1 MNKAIIFLLVFALYL
16 LCGCSVAVD
25 KAELNSSS
33 ESSSESESSLVPDVA
48 SEPSVSES
56 SVSSEESSASSK
68 ASSAASEPPASS
80 KAPSS
85 ASSAPPSSASSS
97 TKPPASSSSSSKP
110 SQKNIKAPNDYYVS
124 LDYYLDSGFY
134 GNRENAGLLSGTTI
148 DPAHIIPVYSMK
160 SSYDLMREQ
169 SEVDAFLQDYDNG
182 VSISDMCEQSGT
194 YYAALSD
201 GNTAYL
207 ELKNGVLRVSAVGGS
222 PFKFDFP
229 SKVSNYDGNAVSAK
243 NLAVT
248 RLLRGILIS
257 DGNKES
263 FIVLES
269 LDPFDKKFKTNT
281 LYPISDIVEFIR
293 NNKDYG
299 F

>member
-1 MNKAIIFLLVFALYL
+1 MKRLILFLIVFALCL
-16 LCGCSVAVD
+16 FCGCTTSNNEE
-25 KAELNSSS
+25 KQQNSIS
-33 ESSSESESSLVPDVA
+33 ESISEVESSLSSA
-48 SEPSVSES
+48 SIYES
-56 SVSSEESSASSK
+56 SVSSEPGSAIQSESSSAPPQSSASST
-68 ASSAASEPPASS
+68 
-80 KAPSS
+80 
-85 ASSAPPSSASSS
+85 PPSSASSS
-97 TKPPASSSSSSKP
+97 AKPPASSSSSSKP

-134 GNRENAGLLSGTTI
+134 GNRENAGLLSGATVDSEHI
-148 DPAHIIPVYSMK
+148 VPAYSLK
-160 SSYDLMREQ
+160 PRYDLMREQ

-229 SKVSNYDGNAVSAK
+229 SKVSNYDGNATSAK
-243 NLAVT
+243 YLLIT
-248 RLLRGILIS
+248 RLLRGILVS
-257 DGNKES
+257 DGSSES

>member
-56 SVSSEESSASSK
+56 SVSSEESSASST
-68 ASSAASEPPASS
+68 AQSPASS
-80 KAPSS
+80 S
-85 ASSAPPSSASSS
+85 A
-97 TKPPASSSSSSKP
+97 ASSSSSSKP

-134 GNRENAGLLSGTTI
+134 GNRENAGLLSGTTV
-148 DPAHIIPVYSMK
+148 DTARIIPVYSMK

-182 VSISDMCEQSGT
+182 VSISDMCEQNGS

-229 SKVSNYDGNAVSAK
+229 SKVSNYEGNATSAK
-243 NLAVT
+243 YLLIT
-248 RLLRGILIS
+248 RLLRGILVS
-257 DGNKES
+257 DGSSES

-293 NNKDYG
+293 NNKDCG

>member
-1 MNKAIIFLLVFALYL
+1 MKRLILFLIVFALCL
-16 LCGCSVAVD
+16 FCGCTTSNNEE
-25 KAELNSSS
+25 KQQNSIS
-33 ESSSESESSLVPDVA
+33 ESISEVESSLSSA
-48 SEPSVSES
+48 SIYES
-56 SVSSEESSASSK
+56 SVSSEPGSAVHSESS
-68 ASSAASEPPASS
+68 SAPPQ
-80 KAPSS
+80 SS

-97 TKPPASSSSSSKP
+97 ANPPASSSSSSKP

-134 GNRENAGLLSGTTI
+134 GNRENAGLLSGATVDSEHI
-148 DPAHIIPVYSMK
+148 VPAYSLK
-160 SSYDLMREQ
+160 PRYDLMREQ

-182 VSISDMCEQSGT
+182 VSISNMCEQSGT

-229 SKVSNYDGNAVSAK
+229 SKVSNYDGNATSAK
-243 NLAVT
+243 YLLIT
-248 RLLRGILIS
+248 RLLRGILVS
-257 DGNKES
+257 DGSSES
-263 FIVLES
+263 FIILES

>member
-56 SVSSEESSASSK
+56 SVSSEESSVSSK
-68 ASSAASEPPASS
+68 ASSAAS
-80 KAPSS
+80 SS
-85 ASSAPPSSASSS
+85 A
-97 TKPPASSSSSSKP
+97 ASSSSSSKP

-134 GNRENAGLLSGTTI
+134 GNKENAELLSGTTV
-148 DPAHIIPVYSMK
+148 DTARIIPVYSMK

-229 SKVSNYDGNAVSAK
+229 SKVSNYDGNATSAK
-243 NLAVT
+243 YLLIT
-248 RLLRGILIS
+248 RLLRGILVS
-257 DGNKES
+257 DGSSES

-293 NNKDYG
+293 NNKDCG

>member
-1 MNKAIIFLLVFALYL
+1 MKRLILFLIVFALCL
-16 LCGCSVAVD
+16 FCGCTTSNNEE
-25 KAELNSSS
+25 KQQNSIS
-33 ESSSESESSLVPDVA
+33 ESISEVESSLSSA
-48 SEPSVSES
+48 SIYES
-56 SVSSEESSASSK
+56 SVSSEPGSAVQSESS
-68 ASSAASEPPASS
+68 SAPPQ
-80 KAPSS
+80 SS

-97 TKPPASSSSSSKP
+97 ASPPASSSSSSKP

-134 GNRENAGLLSGTTI
+134 ANEENAGLLSGAAVDSEHI
-148 DPAHIIPVYSMK
+148 VPAYSLK
-160 SSYDLMREQ
+160 PRYDLMREQ

-229 SKVSNYDGNAVSAK
+229 SKVSNYDGNATSAK
-243 NLAVT
+243 YLLIT
-248 RLLRGILIS
+248 RLLRGILVS
-257 DGNKES
+257 DGSSES

>member
-1 MNKAIIFLLVFALYL
+1 MKRLILFLIVFALCL
-16 LCGCSVAVD
+16 FCGCTTSNNEE
-25 KAELNSSS
+25 KQQNSIS
-33 ESSSESESSLVPDVA
+33 ESISEVESSLSSA
-48 SEPSVSES
+48 SIYES
-56 SVSSEESSASSK
+56 SVSSEPGPAVQSESS
-68 ASSAASEPPASS
+68 SAPPQ
-80 KAPSS
+80 SS

-97 TKPPASSSSSSKP
+97 ANPPASSSSSSKP

-134 GNRENAGLLSGTTI
+134 ANEENAGLLSGATVDSEHI
-148 DPAHIIPVYSMK
+148 VPAYSLK
-160 SSYDLMREQ
+160 PRYDLMREQ

-229 SKVSNYDGNAVSAK
+229 SKVSNYDGNATSAK
-243 NLAVT
+243 YLLIT
-248 RLLRGILIS
+248 RLLRGILVS
-257 DGNKES
+257 DGSSES

>member
-33 ESSSESESSLVPDVA
+33 ESSSESESLLVPDVA

-56 SVSSEESSASSK
+56 SVSSEESSVSSK

-80 KAPSS
+80 KAPS
-85 ASSAPPSSASSS
+85 
-97 TKPPASSSSSSKP
+97 PASSSAASSFASNP
-110 SQKNIKAPNDYYVS
+110 PQKEIKAPNDYYVS

-134 GNRENAGLLSGTTI
+134 GNKENAELLSGTTV
-148 DPAHIIPVYSMK
+148 DTARIIPVYSMK
-160 SSYDLMREQ
+160 SRYNLMREQ
-169 SEVDAFLQDYDNG
+169 SEIDAFLQDYDNG
-182 VSISDMCEQSGT
+182 VSISDMCEQNGS

-229 SKVSNYDGNAVSAK
+229 SKVSNYDGNATSAK
-243 NLAVT
+243 YILIT
-248 RLLRGILIS
+248 RLLRGILVS
-257 DGNKES
+257 DGSSES

>member
-1 MNKAIIFLLVFALYL
+1 M
-16 LCGCSVAVD
+16 
-25 KAELNSSS
+25 S
-33 ESSSESESSLVPDVA
+33 ESISEVESSLSSA
-48 SEPSVSES
+48 SIYES
-56 SVSSEESSASSK
+56 SVSSEPGSAVQSESS
-68 ASSAASEPPASS
+68 SAPPQ
-80 KAPSS
+80 SS

-97 TKPPASSSSSSKP
+97 AKPPASSSSSSKP

-134 GNRENAGLLSGTTI
+134 GNKENAELLSGTTV
-148 DPAHIIPVYSMK
+148 DTARIIPVYSMK
-160 SSYDLMREQ
+160 SRYNLMREQ

>member
-1 MNKAIIFLLVFALYL
+1 MKRLILFLIVFALCL
-16 LCGCSVAVD
+16 FCGCTTSNNEE
-25 KAELNSSS
+25 KQQNSTS
-33 ESSSESESSLVPDVA
+33 ESISEIESSLSSA
-48 SEPSVSES
+48 SIYES
-56 SVSSEESSASSK
+56 SVSSEPGSAVQSESS
-68 ASSAASEPPASS
+68 SAPPQ
-80 KAPSS
+80 SS

-134 GNRENAGLLSGTTI
+134 GNKENAELLSGTTI

-229 SKVSNYDGNAVSAK
+229 SKVSNYDGNATSAK
-243 NLAVT
+243 YLLIT
-248 RLLRGILIS
+248 RLLRGILVS
-257 DGNKES
+257 DGSSES

-293 NNKDYG
+293 NNKDYD

>member
-1 MNKAIIFLLVFALYL
+1 MKRLILFLIVFALCL
-16 LCGCSVAVD
+16 FCGCTTSNNEE
-25 KAELNSSS
+25 KQQNSIS
-33 ESSSESESSLVPDVA
+33 ESISEVESSLSSA
-48 SEPSVSES
+48 SIYES
-56 SVSSEESSASSK
+56 SVSSEPGSAVQSESS
-68 ASSAASEPPASS
+68 SAPPQ
-80 KAPSS
+80 SS

-97 TKPPASSSSSSKP
+97 ANPPASSSSSSKP

-134 GNRENAGLLSGTTI
+134 GNRENAGLLSGAAVDSEHI
-148 DPAHIIPVYSMK
+148 VPAYSLK
-160 SSYDLMREQ
+160 PRYDLMREQ

-222 PFKFDFP
+222 TFKFDFP

-243 NLAVT
+243 NLAIT
-248 RLLRGILIS
+248 RLLRGILVS
-257 DGNKES
+257 DGSSES

-269 LDPFDKKFKTNT
+269 LDTFDKKFKTNT

>member
-1 MNKAIIFLLVFALYL
+1 MKRLILFLIVFALCL
-16 LCGCSVAVD
+16 FCGCTTSNNEE
-25 KAELNSSS
+25 KQQNSIS
-33 ESSSESESSLVPDVA
+33 ESISEVESSLSSA
-48 SEPSVSES
+48 SIYES
-56 SVSSEESSASSK
+56 SVSSEPGSAVQSESS
-68 ASSAASEPPASS
+68 SAPPQ
-80 KAPSS
+80 SS

-97 TKPPASSSSSSKP
+97 ANPPASSSSSSKP

-134 GNRENAGLLSGTTI
+134 GNRENAGLLSGATV
-148 DPAHIIPVYSMK
+148 DSEHIVPTYLLK
-160 SSYDLMREQ
+160 PRYDLMREQ

-229 SKVSNYDGNAVSAK
+229 SKVSNYDGNATSAK
-243 NLAVT
+243 YLLIT
-248 RLLRGILIS
+248 RLLRGILVS
-257 DGNKES
+257 DGSSES

>member
-1 MNKAIIFLLVFALYL
+1 MKRLILFLIVFALCL
-16 LCGCSVAVD
+16 FCGCTTSNNEE
-25 KAELNSSS
+25 KQQNSIS
-33 ESSSESESSLVPDVA
+33 ESISEVESSLSSA
-48 SEPSVSES
+48 SIYES
-56 SVSSEESSASSK
+56 SVSSEPGSAIQSESSSAPPQSSASST
-68 ASSAASEPPASS
+68 
-80 KAPSS
+80 
-85 ASSAPPSSASSS
+85 PPSSASSS
-97 TKPPASSSSSSKP
+97 AKPPASSSSSSKP

-134 GNRENAGLLSGTTI
+134 GNKENAGLLSGATGDSEHI
-148 DPAHIIPVYSMK
+148 VPAYSLK
-160 SSYDLMREQ
+160 TRYALMREQ

-194 YYAALSD
+194 YYAVLSD

-229 SKVSNYDGNAVSAK
+229 SKVSNYDGNATSAK
-243 NLAVT
+243 YLLIT
-248 RLLRGILIS
+248 RLLRGILVS
-257 DGNKES
+257 AGSSES

-269 LDPFDKKFKTNT
+269 LAPFDKKFKTNT

>member
-1 MNKAIIFLLVFALYL
+1 MKRLILFLIVFALCL
-16 LCGCSVAVD
+16 FCGCTTSNNEE
-25 KAELNSSS
+25 KQQNSIS
-33 ESSSESESSLVPDVA
+33 ESISEVESSLSSA
-48 SEPSVSES
+48 SIYES
-56 SVSSEESSASSK
+56 SVSSEPGSAVQSESS
-68 ASSAASEPPASS
+68 SAPPQ
-80 KAPSS
+80 SS

-97 TKPPASSSSSSKP
+97 AKPPASSSSSSKP

-134 GNRENAGLLSGTTI
+134 ANEENAGLLSGATVDSEHI
-148 DPAHIIPVYSMK
+148 VPAYSLK
-160 SSYDLMREQ
+160 PRYDLMREQ

-201 GNTAYL
+201 ENTAYL

-229 SKVSNYDGNAVSAK
+229 SKVSNYDGNATSAK
-243 NLAVT
+243 YLLIT
-248 RLLRGILIS
+248 RLLRGILVS
-257 DGNKES
+257 NGSSES

>member
-1 MNKAIIFLLVFALYL
+1 MKRLILFLIVFALCL
-16 LCGCSVAVD
+16 FCGCTTSNNEE
-25 KAELNSSS
+25 KQQNSIS
-33 ESSSESESSLVPDVA
+33 ESISEVENSLSSA
-48 SEPSVSES
+48 SIYES
-56 SVSSEESSASSK
+56 SVSSEPGSAIQSESS
-68 ASSAASEPPASS
+68 SAPPQ
-80 KAPSS
+80 SS

-97 TKPPASSSSSSKP
+97 ANPPASSSSSSKP

-134 GNRENAGLLSGTTI
+134 GNRENAGLLSGATVDSEHI
-148 DPAHIIPVYSMK
+148 VPAYSLK
-160 SSYDLMREQ
+160 PRYDLMREQ

-243 NLAVT
+243 NLAIT
-248 RLLRGILIS
+248 RLLRGILVS
-257 DGNKES
+257 DGSSES

-293 NNKDYG
+293 KNKDYG

>member
-1 MNKAIIFLLVFALYL
+1 MKRLILFLIVFALCL
-16 LCGCSVAVD
+16 FCGCTTSNNEE
-25 KAELNSSS
+25 KQQNSIS
-33 ESSSESESSLVPDVA
+33 ESISEVESSLSSA
-48 SEPSVSES
+48 SSYES
-56 SVSSEESSASSK
+56 SVSSEPGSAVLSESS
-68 ASSAASEPPASS
+68 SAPPQ
-80 KAPSS
+80 SS

-97 TKPPASSSSSSKP
+97 AKPPTSSSSSSKP

-134 GNRENAGLLSGTTI
+134 ANEENAGLLSGATVDSEHI
-148 DPAHIIPVYSMK
+148 VPAYSLK
-160 SSYDLMREQ
+160 PRYDLMREQ

-207 ELKNGVLRVSAVGGS
+207 ELNNGVLRVSAVGGS

-229 SKVSNYDGNAVSAK
+229 SKVSNYDGNATSAK
-243 NLAVT
+243 YLLIT
-248 RLLRGILIS
+248 RLLRGILVS
-257 DGNKES
+257 DGSSES

>member
-1 MNKAIIFLLVFALYL
+1 MKRLILFLIVFALCL
-16 LCGCSVAVD
+16 FCGCTTSNNEE
-25 KAELNSSS
+25 KQQNSIS
-33 ESSSESESSLVPDVA
+33 ESISEVESSLSSA
-48 SEPSVSES
+48 SIYES
-56 SVSSEESSASSK
+56 SVSSEPGSAVQSESS
-68 ASSAASEPPASS
+68 SAPPQ
-80 KAPSS
+80 SS

-97 TKPPASSSSSSKP
+97 ANPPASSSSSSKP

-134 GNRENAGLLSGTTI
+134 GNRENAGLLSGATV
-148 DPAHIIPVYSMK
+148 DSKHIVPTYSLK
-160 SSYDLMREQ
+160 PRYDLMREQ

-229 SKVSNYDGNAVSAK
+229 AKVSNYDGNATSAK
-243 NLAVT
+243 CLLIT
-248 RLLRGILIS
+248 RLLRGILVS
-257 DGNKES
+257 DGSSES
-263 FIVLES
+263 FIVLEF

>member
-1 MNKAIIFLLVFALYL
+1 MKRLILFLIVFALCL
-16 LCGCSVAVD
+16 FCGCTTSNNEE
-25 KAELNSSS
+25 KQQNSIS
-33 ESSSESESSLVPDVA
+33 ESISEVESSLSSA
-48 SEPSVSES
+48 SIYES
-56 SVSSEESSASSK
+56 SVSSEPGSAVQSESS
-68 ASSAASEPPASS
+68 SAPPQ
-80 KAPSS
+80 SS

-97 TKPPASSSSSSKP
+97 ANPPASSSSSSKP

-134 GNRENAGLLSGTTI
+134 ANEENAGLLSGATVDSEHI
-148 DPAHIIPVYSMK
+148 VPAYSLK
-160 SSYDLMREQ
+160 PRYDLMREQ

-229 SKVSNYDGNAVSAK
+229 SKVSHYDGNATSAK
-243 NLAVT
+243 YLLIT
-248 RLLRGILIS
+248 RLLRGILVS
-257 DGNKES
+257 DGSSES

>member
-1 MNKAIIFLLVFALYL
+1 MKRLILFLIVFALCL
-16 LCGCSVAVD
+16 FCGCTKSNNEE
-25 KAELNSSS
+25 KQQNSIS
-33 ESSSESESSLVPDVA
+33 ESISEVESSLSSA
-48 SEPSVSES
+48 SIYES
-56 SVSSEESSASSK
+56 SVSSEPGSAVQSESS
-68 ASSAASEPPASS
+68 SAPPQ
-80 KAPSS
+80 SS

-97 TKPPASSSSSSKP
+97 AKPPASSSSSSKP

-134 GNRENAGLLSGTTI
+134 GNRENAGLLSGATV
-148 DPAHIIPVYSMK
+148 DSEHIVPTYSLK
-160 SSYDLMREQ
+160 PRYDLMREQ

-229 SKVSNYDGNAVSAK
+229 SKVSNYDGNATSAK
-243 NLAVT
+243 YLLIT
-248 RLLRGILIS
+248 RLLRGILVS
-257 DGNKES
+257 DGNAES
-263 FIVLES
+263 FIVLEAYE
-269 LDPFDKKFKTNT
+269 PFSAEFKQNT

>member
-1 MNKAIIFLLVFALYL
+1 MKRLILFLIVFALCL
-16 LCGCSVAVD
+16 FCGCTTSNNEE
-25 KAELNSSS
+25 KQQNSIS
-33 ESSSESESSLVPDVA
+33 ESISEVESSLSSA
-48 SEPSVSES
+48 SIYES
-56 SVSSEESSASSK
+56 SVSSEPGSAVQSESS
-68 ASSAASEPPASS
+68 SAPPQ
-80 KAPSS
+80 SS
-85 ASSAPPSSASSS
+85 ASSAPPSSTSSS
-97 TKPPASSSSSSKP
+97 AKPPASSSSSSKP

-134 GNRENAGLLSGTTI
+134 ANEENAGLLSGATI
-148 DPAHIIPVYSMK
+148 DSEHIVPAYSLK
-160 SSYDLMREQ
+160 PRYDLMREQ

-201 GNTAYL
+201 ENTAYL

-229 SKVSNYDGNAVSAK
+229 SKVSNYDGNATSAK
-243 NLAVT
+243 YLLIT
-248 RLLRGILIS
+248 RLLRGILVS
-257 DGNKES
+257 NGSSES

>member
-33 ESSSESESSLVPDVA
+33 ESSSELESSLVPDVA

-56 SVSSEESSASSK
+56 SVSSEESSVSSK

-85 ASSAPPSSASSS
+85 ASSSA
-97 TKPPASSSSSSKP
+97 ASSSSSSKS

-134 GNRENAGLLSGTTI
+134 GNRENAELLSGTTI

-182 VSISDMCEQSGT
+182 VFISDMCEQSGT

-229 SKVSNYDGNAVSAK
+229 SKVSNYDGNATSAK
-243 NLAVT
+243 YLLIT
-248 RLLRGILIS
+248 RLLRGILVS
-257 DGNKES
+257 DGSSES

-269 LDPFDKKFKTNT
+269 LDLFDKKFKTNT

>member
-1 MNKAIIFLLVFALYL
+1 MKRLILFLIVFALCL
-16 LCGCSVAVD
+16 FCGCTTSNNEE
-25 KAELNSSS
+25 KQQNSIS
-33 ESSSESESSLVPDVA
+33 ESISEVESSLSSA
-48 SEPSVSES
+48 SIYES
-56 SVSSEESSASSK
+56 SVSSEPGSAVQSESS
-68 ASSAASEPPASS
+68 SAPPQ
-80 KAPSS
+80 SS

-97 TKPPASSSSSSKP
+97 ANPPASSSSSAPKP
-110 SQKNIKAPNDYYVS
+110 SQNTAKAPDGYYAS

-134 GNRENAGLLSGTTI
+134 ANEENAGLLSGATVDSEHI
-148 DPAHIIPVYSMK
+148 VPAYSLK
-160 SSYDLMREQ
+160 PRYDLMREQ

-229 SKVSNYDGNAVSAK
+229 SKVSNYDGNATSAK
-243 NLAVT
+243 YLLIT
-248 RLLRGILIS
+248 RLLRGILVS
-257 DGNKES
+257 DGSSES

>member
-1 MNKAIIFLLVFALYL
+1 MKRLILFLIVFALCL
-16 LCGCSVAVD
+16 FCGCTTSNNEE
-25 KAELNSSS
+25 KQQNSIS
-33 ESSSESESSLVPDVA
+33 ESISEVESSLSSA
-48 SEPSVSES
+48 SIYES
-56 SVSSEESSASSK
+56 SVSSEPGSAVQSESSSAPPQFSASST
-68 ASSAASEPPASS
+68 
-80 KAPSS
+80 
-85 ASSAPPSSASSS
+85 PPSSASSS
-97 TKPPASSSSSSKP
+97 AKLPASSSSSSKP

-134 GNRENAGLLSGTTI
+134 GNRENAELLSGTTV
-148 DPAHIIPVYSMK
+148 DTARIIPVYSMK

-229 SKVSNYDGNAVSAK
+229 SKVSNYDGNATSAK
-243 NLAVT
+243 YLLIT
-248 RLLRGILIS
+248 RLLRGILVS
-257 DGNKES
+257 DGSSES

>member
-1 MNKAIIFLLVFALYL
+1 MKRLILFLIVFALCL
-16 LCGCSVAVD
+16 FCGCTTSNNEE
-25 KAELNSSS
+25 KQQNSIS
-33 ESSSESESSLVPDVA
+33 ESISEVESSLSSA
-48 SEPSVSES
+48 SIYES
-56 SVSSEESSASSK
+56 SVSSEPGSAVQSESS
-68 ASSAASEPPASS
+68 SAPPQ
-80 KAPSS
+80 SS

-97 TKPPASSSSSSKP
+97 AKLPASSSSSSKP

-134 GNRENAGLLSGTTI
+134 GNRENAGLLSGAAVDSEHI
-148 DPAHIIPVYSMK
+148 VPAYSLK
-160 SSYDLMREQ
+160 PHYDLMREQ

-229 SKVSNYDGNAVSAK
+229 SKVSNYDGNATSAK
-243 NLAVT
+243 YLLIT
-248 RLLRGILIS
+248 RLLRGILVS
-257 DGNKES
+257 DGSSES

>member
-1 MNKAIIFLLVFALYL
+1 MKRLILFLIVFALCL
-16 LCGCSVAVD
+16 FCGCTTSNNEE
-25 KAELNSSS
+25 KQQNSIS
-33 ESSSESESSLVPDVA
+33 ESISEVESSLSSA
-48 SEPSVSES
+48 SIYES
-56 SVSSEESSASSK
+56 SVSSEPGSAVQSESS
-68 ASSAASEPPASS
+68 SAPPQ
-80 KAPSS
+80 SS

-97 TKPPASSSSSSKP
+97 AKPPASSSSSSKP

-134 GNRENAGLLSGTTI
+134 GNRENAGLLSGAAVDSEHI
-148 DPAHIIPVYSMK
+148 VPAYSLK
-160 SSYDLMREQ
+160 PRYDLMREQ

-194 YYAALSD
+194 YYTALSD

-229 SKVSNYDGNAVSAK
+229 SKVSNYDGNATSAK
-243 NLAVT
+243 YLLIT
-248 RLLRGILIS
+248 RLLRGILVS
-257 DGNKES
+257 DGSSES

>member
-1 MNKAIIFLLVFALYL
+1 MKRLILSLIVFALCL
-16 LCGCSVAVD
+16 FCGCTTSNN
-25 KAELNSSS
+25 KEKQQNSIS
-33 ESSSESESSLVPDVA
+33 ESISEVESSLSSA
-48 SEPSVSES
+48 SIYES
-56 SVSSEESSASSK
+56 SVSSEPGSAVQSESS
-68 ASSAASEPPASS
+68 SAPPQ
-80 KAPSS
+80 SS

-97 TKPPASSSSSSKP
+97 ANPPASSSSSSKP

-134 GNRENAGLLSGTTI
+134 GNRENAGLLSGATV
-148 DPAHIIPVYSMK
+148 DSEHIVPTYSLK
-160 SSYDLMREQ
+160 PRYDLMREQ

-229 SKVSNYDGNAVSAK
+229 SKVSNYDGNATSAK
-243 NLAVT
+243 YLLIT
-248 RLLRGILIS
+248 RLLRGILVS
-257 DGNKES
+257 DGSSES
-263 FIVLES
+263 FLVLES

>member
-1 MNKAIIFLLVFALYL
+1 MKRLILFLIVFALCL
-16 LCGCSVAVD
+16 FCGCTTSNNEE
-25 KAELNSSS
+25 KQQNSIS
-33 ESSSESESSLVPDVA
+33 ESISEVESSLSSA
-48 SEPSVSES
+48 SIYES
-56 SVSSEESSASSK
+56 SVSSEPGSAVQSESSSAPPQFSASST
-68 ASSAASEPPASS
+68 
-80 KAPSS
+80 
-85 ASSAPPSSASSS
+85 PPSSASSS
-97 TKPPASSSSSSKP
+97 AKPPASSSSSSKP

-134 GNRENAGLLSGTTI
+134 GNRENAGLLSGATVDSEHI
-148 DPAHIIPVYSMK
+148 VPAYSLK
-160 SSYDLMREQ
+160 PRYDLMREQ

-229 SKVSNYDGNAVSAK
+229 SKVSNYDGNATSAK
-243 NLAVT
+243 YLLIT
-248 RLLRGILIS
+248 RLLRGILVS
-257 DGNKES
+257 DGSSES

>member
-33 ESSSESESSLVPDVA
+33 ESSSESESLLVPDVA

-56 SVSSEESSASSK
+56 SVSSEESSVSSK

-85 ASSAPPSSASSS
+85 TSSTAQSPASSS
-97 TKPPASSSSSSKP
+97 AASSSSSSKP

-134 GNRENAGLLSGTTI
+134 GNKENAELLSGTTV
-148 DPAHIIPVYSMK
+148 DTARIIPVYSMK
-160 SSYDLMREQ
+160 SRYNLMREQ

>member
-1 MNKAIIFLLVFALYL
+1 MKRLILFLIVFALCL
-16 LCGCSVAVD
+16 FCGCTSNNEE
-25 KAELNSSS
+25 KQQNSIS
-33 ESSSESESSLVPDVA
+33 ESISEVESSLSSA
-48 SEPSVSES
+48 SIYES
-56 SVSSEESSASSK
+56 SVSSEPGSAVQSESS
-68 ASSAASEPPASS
+68 SAPPQ
-80 KAPSS
+80 SS

-97 TKPPASSSSSSKP
+97 AKPPASSSSSSKP

-134 GNRENAGLLSGTTI
+134 GNKENAELLSGTTV
-148 DPAHIIPVYSMK
+148 DTARIIPVYSMK
-160 SSYDLMREQ
+160 SRYNLMREQ
-169 SEVDAFLQDYDNG
+169 SEVDAFLHDYDNG

>member
-1 MNKAIIFLLVFALYL
+1 MKRLILFLIVFALCL
-16 LCGCSVAVD
+16 FCGCTTSNNEE
-25 KAELNSSS
+25 KQQNSIS
-33 ESSSESESSLVPDVA
+33 ESISEVESSLSSA
-48 SEPSVSES
+48 SIYES
-56 SVSSEESSASSK
+56 SVSSEPGSAVQSKSSSA
-68 ASSAASEPPASS
+68 PPQ
-80 KAPSS
+80 SS

-97 TKPPASSSSSSKP
+97 ANPPASSSSSYKP

-134 GNRENAGLLSGTTI
+134 GNKENAGLLSGATVDSEHI
-148 DPAHIIPVYSMK
+148 VPAYSLK
-160 SSYDLMREQ
+160 PRYDLMREQ

-229 SKVSNYDGNAVSAK
+229 SKVSNYDGNATSAK
-243 NLAVT
+243 YLLIT
-248 RLLRGILIS
+248 RLLRGILVS
-257 DGNKES
+257 DGNAES
-263 FIVLES
+263 FIVLEAYE
-269 LDPFDKKFKTNT
+269 PFSAEFKQNT

-293 NNKDYG
+293 KNKDYG

>member
-1 MNKAIIFLLVFALYL
+1 MKRLILFLIVFALCL
-16 LCGCSVAVD
+16 FCGCTTSNNEE
-25 KAELNSSS
+25 KQQNSIS
-33 ESSSESESSLVPDVA
+33 ESISEVESSLSSA
-48 SEPSVSES
+48 SIYES
-56 SVSSEESSASSK
+56 SVSSEPGSAVQSKSSSA
-68 ASSAASEPPASS
+68 PPQ
-80 KAPSS
+80 SS

-97 TKPPASSSSSSKP
+97 AKPPASSSSSSKP

-134 GNRENAGLLSGTTI
+134 GNRENAGLLSGATV
-148 DPAHIIPVYSMK
+148 DSEHIVPTYSLK
-160 SSYDLMREQ
+160 PRYDLMREQ

-229 SKVSNYDGNAVSAK
+229 SKVSNYDGNATSAK
-243 NLAVT
+243 YLLIT
-248 RLLRGILIS
+248 RLLRGILVS
-257 DGNKES
+257 DGSSES

-293 NNKDYG
+293 KNKDYG

>member
-1 MNKAIIFLLVFALYL
+1 MKRLILFLIVFALCL
-16 LCGCSVAVD
+16 FCGCTTSNNEE
-25 KAELNSSS
+25 KQQNSIS
-33 ESSSESESSLVPDVA
+33 ESISEVESSLSSA
-48 SEPSVSES
+48 SIYES
-56 SVSSEESSASSK
+56 SVSSEPGSAVQSESS
-68 ASSAASEPPASS
+68 SAPPQ
-80 KAPSS
+80 SS

-97 TKPPASSSSSSKP
+97 ANPPASSSSSSKP

-134 GNRENAGLLSGTTI
+134 GNRENAGLLSGATV
-148 DPAHIIPVYSMK
+148 DSEHIVPTYSLK
-160 SSYDLMREQ
+160 PRYDLMREQ

-207 ELKNGVLRVSAVGGS
+207 ELKSGVLRVSAVGGS

-229 SKVSNYDGNAVSAK
+229 SKVSNYDGNATSAK
-243 NLAVT
+243 YLLIT
-248 RLLRGILIS
+248 RLLRGILVS
-257 DGNKES
+257 DGSSES

>member
-33 ESSSESESSLVPDVA
+33 ESSSESESLLVPDVA

-56 SVSSEESSASSK
+56 SVSSEESSVSSK

-80 KAPSS
+80 KAPS
-85 ASSAPPSSASSS
+85 PASSS
-97 TKPPASSSSSSKP
+97 AASSSSSSKP

-134 GNRENAGLLSGTTI
+134 GNKENAELLSGTTV
-148 DPAHIIPVYSMK
+148 DTARIIPVYPMK
-160 SSYDLMREQ
+160 SRYNLMREQ

>member
-1 MNKAIIFLLVFALYL
+1 MKRLILFLIVFALCL
-16 LCGCSVAVD
+16 FCGCTTSNNEE
-25 KAELNSSS
+25 KQQNSIS
-33 ESSSESESSLVPDVA
+33 ESISEVESSLSSA
-48 SEPSVSES
+48 SIYES
-56 SVSSEESSASSK
+56 SVSSEPGSAVQSKSSSA
-68 ASSAASEPPASS
+68 PPQSF
-80 KAPSS
+80 

-97 TKPPASSSSSSKP
+97 ANPPASSSSSSKP

-134 GNRENAGLLSGTTI
+134 GNRENAELLSGTTV
-148 DPAHIIPVYSMK
+148 DTARIIPVYSMK

-229 SKVSNYDGNAVSAK
+229 SKVSNYDGNATSAK
-243 NLAVT
+243 YLLIT
-248 RLLRGILIS
+248 RLLRGILVS
-257 DGNKES
+257 DGSSES